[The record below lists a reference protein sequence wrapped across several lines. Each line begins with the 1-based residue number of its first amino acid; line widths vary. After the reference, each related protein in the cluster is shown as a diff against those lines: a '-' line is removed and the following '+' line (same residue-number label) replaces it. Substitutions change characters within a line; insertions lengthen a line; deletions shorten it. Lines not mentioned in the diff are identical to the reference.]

1 MIVYG
6 VYVVFENF
14 IVILIVKIAMVVML
28 TD

>member
-6 VYVVFENF
+6 EYVVFENF